1 MEREEFK
8 VLVKGMKA
16 VYADAKFIAD
26 KDAFDVWYGLL
37 KDLDYNKASAAIQKH
52 MMTSKYPPTI
62 ADIRE
67 QCVSLSQE
75 RPLDELEAW
84 SMVRRALRNCG
95 YNFEEEYNKLP
106 TLVQRAIGSPG
117 QLFQWATDEE
127 YNDSVASSHFMRSYR
142 AVAQSANSYSK
153 LNDDIR
159 QKIDMV
165 NIASQSRQ
173 IGVKNDKA
181 NNSKGEDNK
190 SRQGANTDVTE
201 VSKKKTEPVNPE
213 DRVNKLK
220 ERWNNEKNNRE

>member
-16 VYADAKFIAD
+16 VYADAKFITD

-37 KDLDYNKASAAIQKH
+37 KDLDYSKVSAAIQKH
-52 MMTSKYPPTI
+52 MMTSKFPPTI

-95 YNFEEEYNKLP
+95 YNFDEEYNKLP
-106 TLVQRAIGSPG
+106 ALVQRAIGSPG

-142 AVAQSANSYSK
+142 AVVQSASSYSK

-165 NIASQSRQ
+165 NTASQSLQ
-173 IGVKNDKA
+173 IGVKNYKA
-181 NNSKGEDNK
+181 NNSKAEDNK
-190 SRQGANTDVTE
+190 SRQAANTDVTE
-201 VSKKKTEPVNPE
+201 VS
-213 DRVNKLK
+213 DK
-220 ERWNNEKNNRE
+220 ETTPKVSRNVVEEVRRRFENGEID

>member
-106 TLVQRAIGSPG
+106 ALVQRAIGSPG

-142 AVAQSANSYSK
+142 AVVQSANSYSK

-159 QKIDMV
+159 HKIDMV
-165 NIASQSRQ
+165 NAASQSPQ

-181 NNSKGEDNK
+181 NNTSLEDNK
-190 SRQGANTDVTE
+190 SRQGANMDVTE
-201 VSKKKTEPVNPE
+201 VSNKDTAPKISRNAVEEVRRRFENGEIDKK
-213 DRVNKLK
+213 
-220 ERWNNEKNNRE
+220 